1 MRCGALGEQE
11 IFWKEIKKIQT
22 SVVDMS
28 LLKYKQYGNNI
39 EMLLN
44 DVTYE
49 TIYKIMELFD
59 GFRNESLRYEIVNKV
74 NGISVNKSTGLHDCC
89 EEHLNCSDI

>member
-1 MRCGALGEQE
+1 MGEQE

-22 SVVDMS
+22 SVVDVS

-74 NGISVNKSTGLHDCC
+74 NGISVNKNTGLHDCC
-89 EEHLNCSDI
+89 EEHLKCSDI

>member
-1 MRCGALGEQE
+1 MLKEQE
-11 IFWKEIKKIQT
+11 VFWKELKEIQKC
-22 SVVDMS
+22 VVDTS
-28 LLKYKQYGNNI
+28 LLKLTQYGDNT

-59 GFRNESLRYEIVNKV
+59 GFKNKSLRYEIVNKG
-74 NGISVNKSTGLHDCC
+74 NGISINQNTELHNCC
-89 EEHLNCSDI
+89 EEHLNCSDM

>member
-1 MRCGALGEQE
+1 MGEQE
-11 IFWKEIKKIQT
+11 IFWREIKKIQT
-22 SVVDMS
+22 SVVDVS
-28 LLKYKQYGNNI
+28 LTKYKQYGNNI

-59 GFRNESLRYEIVNKV
+59 GFRNESLRYEIVNKE
-74 NGISVNKSTGLHDCC
+74 NGISVNKNIGLHDCC

>member
-1 MRCGALGEQE
+1 MGEQE